1 MPDKAP
7 SVNRMREW
15 PRDIAAQEAKATLC
29 VECGEYGS
37 HKGTCSR
44 SAMRNPA
51 HPFHVITQDDYP
63 RPADI
68 AAKQARI
75 AALSLSGTGSR
86 FRNDQ
91 IIGLAAYVRSVVDL
105 QETTNA

>member
-44 SAMRNPA
+44 SAMRDPA
-51 HPFHVITQDDYP
+51 HPFHVIATYQ
-63 RPADI
+63 
-68 AAKQARI
+68 AATA
-75 AALSLSGTGSR
+75 
-86 FRNDQ
+86 
-91 IIGLAAYVRSVVDL
+91 
-105 QETTNA
+105 TTMGFSN